1 MKVKNQSCWI
11 LEVNSHGP
19 LSMVSIEALYL
30 FGYFWQ
36 KNNLANYFT
45 LLESKYKGRT
55 DVKRDVSKRGN
66 KSIILLF
73 VFLFVGLL
81 KGNLLLR
88 FSFSKHIV
96 PKVLR
101 HWNPCSASLL
111 LWNCLFCPFVLK
123 DLQMESDES
132 RMISSWVFLC
142 CDIYCISFL
151 SCRENVTFV
160 D

>member
-1 MKVKNQSCWI
+1 M
-11 LEVNSHGP
+11 EVNSHGP

-55 DVKRDVSKRGN
+55 DVKRDGN

-81 KGNLLLR
+81 KGNLL
-88 FSFSKHIV
+88 
-96 PKVLR
+96 
-101 HWNPCSASLL
+101 
-111 LWNCLFCPFVLK
+111 
-123 DLQMESDES
+123 
-132 RMISSWVFLC
+132 
-142 CDIYCISFL
+142 
-151 SCRENVTFV
+151 
-160 D
+160 

>member
-1 MKVKNQSCWI
+1 M
-11 LEVNSHGP
+11 EVNSHGP

-73 VFLFVGLL
+73 VFLFLGLL

-88 FSFSKHIV
+88 FSSPKHIV
-96 PKVLR
+96 PKVIR
-101 HWNPCSASLL
+101 H
-111 LWNCLFCPFVLK
+111 
-123 DLQMESDES
+123 
-132 RMISSWVFLC
+132 
-142 CDIYCISFL
+142 
-151 SCRENVTFV
+151 
-160 D
+160 

>member
-1 MKVKNQSCWI
+1 
-11 LEVNSHGP
+11 
-19 LSMVSIEALYL
+19 MVSIEALYL

-81 KGNLLLR
+81 KGNLL
-88 FSFSKHIV
+88 
-96 PKVLR
+96 
-101 HWNPCSASLL
+101 
-111 LWNCLFCPFVLK
+111 
-123 DLQMESDES
+123 
-132 RMISSWVFLC
+132 
-142 CDIYCISFL
+142 
-151 SCRENVTFV
+151 
-160 D
+160 